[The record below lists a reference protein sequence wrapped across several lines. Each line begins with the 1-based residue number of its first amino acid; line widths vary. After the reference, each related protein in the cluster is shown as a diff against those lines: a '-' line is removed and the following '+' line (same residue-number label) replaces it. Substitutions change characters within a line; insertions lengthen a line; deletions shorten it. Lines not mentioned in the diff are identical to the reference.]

1 VVERPAE
8 ILGRAEMRAGAGL
21 VLLPL

>member
-8 ILGRAEMRAGAGL
+8 ILGRAQMRAGPGL